1 MSGNGRDYG
10 AVIAPGT
17 VRLER
22 LLPGSPERI
31 WAYLTDSEK
40 RGKWL
45 APGEMELRVGGR
57 VTLNFLHADLSAEK
71 EVPEKYKALECG
83 HTMHGVITRCE
94 PPHVLAYTWAHP
106 AGSEVTFELFPRG
119 GKTLLVV
126 THVRL
131 GERGAMLSVAAG
143 WHTHVGILDDQLTGA
158 EPRPFWT
165 THARLVA
172 EYDRRFS
179 GE

>member
-1 MSGNGRDYG
+1 MSEYG
-10 AVIAPGT
+10 AVTAPQT

-22 LLPGSPERI
+22 LLPGPVERV

-45 APGEMELRVGGR
+45 APGPMDLRVGGN

-71 EVPEKYKALECG
+71 QIPEKYKSMECG
-83 HTMHGVITRCE
+83 HTMHGVVTRCE
-94 PPHVLAYTWAHP
+94 PPHVLAYTWGNP
-106 AGSEVTFELFPRG
+106 KDSEVTFELSARG
-119 GKTLLVV
+119 DKTLLVI

-131 GERGAMLSVAAG
+131 GERKAMLSVAAG
-143 WHTHVGILDDQLTGA
+143 WHVHTGILEDQLNGV

-165 THARLVA
+165 THAKLEA
-172 EYDRRFS
+172 EYDRRLVD
-179 GE
+179 ER

>member
-1 MSGNGRDYG
+1 MTEYG
-10 AVIAPGT
+10 VMTEPGT

-22 LLPGSPERI
+22 LLPGPPERI
-31 WAYLTDSEK
+31 WAFLTESDK

-45 APGEMELRVGGR
+45 APGEMELRVGGK
-57 VTLNFLHADLSAEK
+57 VTLNFLHADLSSEK
-71 EVPEKYKALECG
+71 RVPEKYQGLECG
-83 HTMHGVITRCE
+83 HTMQGVITRCE

-106 AGSEVTFELFPRG
+106 AGSEVTFELTPRG
-119 GKTLLVV
+119 DKTLLVV

-131 GERGAMLSVAAG
+131 VERGGRLSVAAG
-143 WHTHVGILDDQLTGA
+143 WHTHIGLLEDHLNGV

-165 THARLVA
+165 THARLVT
-172 EYDRRFS
+172 EYDQRFA

>member
-10 AVIAPGT
+10 IVTAPGT

-31 WAYLTDSEK
+31 WTYLTDSEK

-57 VTLNFLHADLSAEK
+57 VTLNFLHADLSSEK
-71 EVPEKYKALECG
+71 EVPGKYKGLECG
-83 HTMHGVITRCE
+83 HTMHGTITRCE
-94 PPHVLAYTWAHP
+94 PPRVLAYTWAHP
-106 AGSEVTFELFPRG
+106 ADSEVTFELFPRG
-119 GKTLLVV
+119 DKTLLVI

-131 GERGAMLSVAAG
+131 GERGSMLNVAAG
-143 WHTHVGILDDQLTGA
+143 WHTHVGILEDQLMGA
-158 EPRPFWT
+158 EPRPFWA

-172 EYDRRFS
+172 EYDQRF
-179 GE
+179 G